1 MKIVLTGLLQHM
13 SRLLSTRGFSTKMVL
28 TAIDENTPVAVEVLP
43 GQVHEATQV
52 EKMLDATQARLPQI
66 EEAVADKGFDGEPQ
80 REAMVA
86 LARIVGPPVRS
97 LTVNHSGKRCCE
109 FACASRSLSAFDG
122 EPQQQALKSRNIRPV
137 TPYRANRRNRG
148 VTKPESVCRA

>member
-1 MKIVLTGLLQHM
+1 M
-13 SRLLSTRGFSTKMVL
+13 R
-28 TAIDENTPVAVEVLP
+28 P
-43 GQVHEATQV
+43 
-52 EKMLDATQARLPQI
+52 QARLPQI

-86 LARIVGPPVRS
+86 LARIVGLPVRS
-97 LTVNHSGKRCCE
+97 LTVSLSGKRCCE
-109 FACASRSLSAFDG
+109 FACASGSLSAFDG